1 MFMEPMEKPIKIV
14 PLGGLGEIG
23 KNCLVLEYD
32 QQLLVI
38 DAGIIFP
45 EESVYGVDLVA
56 PDFSYIL
63 ERKDQVA
70 GVILTHGHEDHIGAL
85 PILLNTINAP
95 TYGTTLT
102 LGLARHKLEEA
113 GVRGFHFFPVEPG
126 DTLHRGPFSVRFV
139 HVCHSIPDGVGL
151 IIETPVGTVV
161 HTGDF
166 KIDQTPVDGLPTQ
179 LELFALYGKE
189 ALLLLS
195 DSTNVDKEGY
205 SLSEKE
211 VGEKLEVIFFKA
223 QGRIFVVTFAS
234 HIHRIQQV
242 LRLSQRFGRKVILAG
257 KKLEENIQI
266 AERLGYLDIPPG
278 LVIPLSRMR
287 EFPDQELTFL
297 TTGSQG
303 EPMSVLYRVAQGEHK
318 QLKIKAGDTV
328 IVSSRP
334 IPGNERAIARIL
346 NQLFMAGAQV
356 FYQEIAPVHASGHA
370 YREELKLMIN
380 LVKPRFFMP
389 LHGEFLHLI
398 FHSQLA
404 QGLGIP
410 RERIILAQ
418 DGDIIELTP
427 LGFSLVDH
435 LETEDLMIS
444 GKGIGDIGPQI
455 LRERMR
461 MSHFGAVVVLL
472 VVDPEGNRL
481 LERPVIVARGLSEEG
496 EVIERELQELVEGY
510 LATEPQLMED
520 ENTLKE
526 AVQRVLKHHLGKSL
540 DRRPLIIPLVVRGK

>member
-1 MFMEPMEKPIKIV
+1 MEKPIRIV

-32 QQLLVI
+32 QHLLVI

-63 ERKDQVA
+63 ERKDRVS
-70 GVILTHGHEDHIGAL
+70 GIILTHGHEDHIGAL
-85 PILLNTINAP
+85 PILLDRIDAP
-95 TYGTTLT
+95 VYGTPLT
-102 LGLARHKLEEA
+102 LGLARHKLEDAGVKNFRLYPVEA
-113 GVRGFHFFPVEPG
+113 GG
-126 DTLHRGPFSVRFV
+126 TLHTGPFSVRFA

-151 IIETPVGTVV
+151 IIDTPAGTIV

-223 QGRIFVVTFAS
+223 PGRIFVATFAS
-234 HIHRIQQV
+234 HIHRIQQI
-242 LRLSQRFGRKVILAG
+242 LHLSQRFGRKVILAG
-257 KKLEENIQI
+257 KRLEENAQI
-266 AERLGYLDIPPG
+266 AERLRYLEIPPG
-278 LVIPLSRMR
+278 LVIPLSRMK
-287 EFPDQELTFL
+287 EFSHQELTII

-318 QLKIKAGDTV
+318 QLKIKEGDTV
-328 IVSSRP
+328 IISSRP
-334 IPGNERAIARIL
+334 VPGNERAIARIL

-356 FYQEIAPVHASGHA
+356 FYQEIAPVHTSGHA
-370 YREELKLMIN
+370 HREELKLMLN
-380 LVKPRFFMP
+380 LVRPRFFMP
-389 LHGEFLHLI
+389 IHGEFLHLI

-404 QGLGIP
+404 KRLGIP

-418 DGDIIELTP
+418 NGDMIELYKK
-427 LGFSLVDH
+427 GFSVVDH
-435 LETEDLMIS
+435 LDTEDIMIS
-444 GKGIGDIGPQI
+444 GKGVGDIGPQI
-455 LRERMR
+455 LRERIR
-461 MSHFGAVVVLL
+461 MSRFGAVVVLL
-472 VVDPEGNRL
+472 ILDPGQPRL
-481 LERPVIVARGLSEEG
+481 IAPPRVIARGLSEEG
-496 EVIERELQELVEGY
+496 EVMEKRLQELVEE
-510 LATEPQLMED
+510 LVASEPQILED
-520 ENTLKE
+520 EETLKE
-526 AVQRVLKHHLGKSL
+526 AVQRVLKRHLGKSL
-540 DRRPLIIPLVVRGK
+540 DRRPLIVPAVIRGEEIQK